1 MQARKIRILGTGK
14 YLPKRKI
21 TAADMDEILG
31 MPPGWVLKKTDVA
44 LRHFVEDETASYM
57 GAQAANA
64 ALEDAGLTFA
74 DIDCLVCA
82 SGSMEQ
88 PIPCTAVLIQK
99 AMGEHT
105 SGVPAFDINST
116 CLSFLTALDVMSCLV
131 ELGRYRRILV
141 VSTEVASNA
150 LNWEDKESA
159 ALFGDGAAAVV
170 IGKSEAGC
178 SSQIICASMKTYS
191 QGSHLSEVR
200 GGGTKYHPREYTA
213 HTEKEFLFNMD
224 GSAIFKMAS
233 KLLPEFVADL
243 LKMASTSMADISL
256 VVPHQGS
263 AMAMRLL
270 QRKLGISDEQ
280 LIYITPNHG
289 NTIAAAIP
297 MGIYE
302 AIQQKRLQ
310 RGDRVLLL
318 GTSAGLSLGGLIFDY

>member
-1 MQARKIRILGTGK
+1 MQSRNVRILGTGK

-21 TAADMDEILG
+21 TASDMDKLLG
-31 MPPGWVLKKTDVA
+31 MPSGWVLKKTDVA
-44 LRHFVEDETASYM
+44 LRHFVQDETASYM
-57 GAQAANA
+57 GAQAAQT
-64 ALEDAGLTFA
+64 ALADAGLSFA

-99 AMGEHT
+99 AMGEQA

-131 ELGRYRRILV
+131 DIERYRRILI

-150 LNWEDKESA
+150 LNWQDKESA

-170 IGKSEAGC
+170 IGKSEAGE
-178 SSQIICASMKTYS
+178 SSQVICASMKTYS
-191 QGSHLSEVR
+191 QGAHLSEVR
-200 GGGTKYHPREYTA
+200 GGGTRYHPREYTPL
-213 HTEKEFLFNMD
+213 TENEFLFNMD

-233 KLLPEFVADL
+233 KLLPDFVADL
-243 LKMASTSMADISL
+243 LKMASSSIADISL
-256 VVPHQGS
+256 VIPHQGS

-280 LIYITPNHG
+280 LIYITPDHG

-297 MGIYE
+297 MGLHE
-302 AIQQKRLQ
+302 AIRQQRMK
-310 RGDRVLLL
+310 RGDRILLL
-318 GTSAGLSLGGLIFDY
+318 GTSAGLSLGGLVLDY